1 MKHLLLLM
9 GPGGMKKPKDTTLQ
23 PRSLRKLHPVSV
35 PTMAW
40 TVLLLGVLAYSS
52 GQRKGLCIL
61 GGQNKAGVQ
70 GDLVSHNNARV
81 FSIGFRCGFS
91 DCGDPGAVTVRV
103 SRRDG
108 HTHLWPELWVSH

>member
-23 PRSLRKLHPVSV
+23 PRSLRRLHPVSV

-52 GQRKGLCIL
+52 GERKGLHSWETR
-61 GGQNKAGVQ
+61 Q
-70 GDLVSHNNARV
+70 S
-81 FSIGFRCGFS
+81 
-91 DCGDPGAVTVRV
+91 RV
-103 SRRDG
+103 SG
-108 HTHLWPELWVSH
+108 GACLS